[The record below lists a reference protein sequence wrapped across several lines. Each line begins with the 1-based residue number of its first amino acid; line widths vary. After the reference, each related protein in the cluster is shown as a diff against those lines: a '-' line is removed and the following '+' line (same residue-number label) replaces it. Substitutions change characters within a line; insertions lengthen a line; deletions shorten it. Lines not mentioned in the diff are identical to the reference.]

1 MTKKTRRKFT
11 DEAKAK
17 AVADYVG
24 GIKSAQQI
32 AKDLGVEVHSV
43 YQWRAALD
51 EKKRGLRLSE
61 LQDGNGDRDLAERVL
76 RQEEEIAVYQKK
88 VAELSVMVDL
98 LKKLQTSGDFQPES
112 ELSGLIATSK
122 KSDRKRKRVKR

>member
-11 DEAKAK
+11 DEVKAK
-17 AVADYVG
+17 AVADYIS
-24 GIKSAQQI
+24 GIRSAQEI
-32 AKDLGVEVHSV
+32 AKDLGIEVHSI

-61 LQDGNGDRDLAERVL
+61 LQGDGTDSDLAERVL
-76 RQEEEIAVYQKK
+76 RQEEEIAIYQKK

-98 LKKLQTSGDFQPES
+98 LKKLQTSGPYQPES

-122 KSDRKRKRVKR
+122 KSDRKKKRAKR